1 MAELKSATDEAL
13 SRLVLQQQ
21 VEEFLYREARYLD
34 ERRLSEWLD
43 FFAHDLHY
51 FMPIRRNIKFGD
63 WDLEYSDPETEISYF
78 DEGKDILEGRVRQIN
93 TGVHWAEEPVSRFE
107 HIISNVEILNED
119 GDTVEVASKFYCYQ
133 NRLQDEVQVFVGRR
147 YDLLRRDPETTFK
160 VVKRK
165 ILLAQNVLLPK
176 VINTFF

>member
-1 MAELKSATDEAL
+1 MTELQRTGADLQHLQLEVERFLYTEAL
-13 SRLVLQQQ
+13 L
-21 VEEFLYREARYLD
+21 LD
-34 ERRLSEWLD
+34 ERRLTEWLD
-43 FFAHDLHY
+43 MMAPDVHY
-51 FMPIRRNIKFGD
+51 FMPIRRNVKFGD

-107 HIISNVEILNED
+107 HIITNVLIQSEEGDEIK
-119 GDTVEVASKFYCYQ
+119 VASKFYVYQ
-133 NRLQDEVQVFVGRR
+133 NRLQDEVQEFVGRR
-147 YDLLRRDPETTFK
+147 YDLLRRDPETGFK
-160 VVKRK
+160 VVKRT